1 MLKKPVIDPSAFVAP
16 NATVRGNVTV
26 GEHCSVFFGAVIRA
40 ERDAIQIGEGT
51 NIQDNCVLHVDEGFP
66 MTVGRGCTVG
76 HGAILHGCT
85 VGDNSLIGMGAV
97 VLNGA
102 VIGKNC
108 IIGAG
113 ALVPQNAVIPDG
125 SLAVGCPTKVRR
137 AVTEEDIAANRRSAA
152 FYVEEG
158 REYKA
163 EPEQ

>member
-1 MLKKPVIDPSAFVAP
+1 MLKRSVIDPSAFIAP
-16 NATVRGNVTV
+16 NATVLGDVTV
-26 GEHCSVFFGAVIRA
+26 GADCGVYFGAVLRA
-40 ERDAIQIGEGT
+40 ERAAIVIGCGS
-51 NIQDNCVLHVDEGFP
+51 NVQDNCVLHVDEGYP
-66 MTVGRGCTVG
+66 LTVGRGCTVG

-125 SLAVGCPTKVRR
+125 SLAVGCPAKIRR
-137 AVTEEDIAANRRSAA
+137 TVTDSDVAANARSAA

-158 REYKA
+158 REYKT
-163 EPEQ
+163 ELGL